1 MTTQPAWY
9 VRTPFFYGW
18 AIVGAAFLANLI
30 STGVQLWSLS
40 VLVVPMLDELADWSR
55 ADVFGAMTVRSWIA
69 TAGTLLLGRYMDR
82 RYGGM
87 ALMVAG
93 GVLGGLSAAM
103 VAFAHEPVE
112 FMLWFGVVGG
122 IAGPG
127 QAYIVSNAIVSK
139 WFIRRRARALSLST
153 MGTGAAALVMP
164 LAVTALIG
172 ASGWRDTWI
181 VLGIAT
187 VAITVPLSLLMRRQ
201 PEDVGLL
208 PDGDKGADAEG
219 AAAYAAQERSFT
231 ARQALRTPSAWLMA
245 GAMTMAS
252 ISILGL
258 PTNLVPMLT
267 DRGISTEAA
276 AGALTLYG
284 AMSVAARFGWGW
296 VAQRTHVRTAVML
309 LGAYATVVT
318 SLFLLAGGL
327 TPLLFVLAAGTGFA
341 VGGIVVLNPLS
352 WPTYFGRDHVGAIMA
367 VVMPVTA
374 IGGSTG
380 PYIMAKAY
388 DWTGD
393 YAIGLA
399 ILAAAWAA
407 CALLMRFAK
416 PPPRPA
422 LTPAPLSA

>member
-1 MTTQPAWY
+1 MTGQPAWY

-18 AIVGAAFLANLI
+18 AIVAAAFFANLI

-69 TAGTLLLGRYMDR
+69 TVGTLLLGRYMDR

-93 GVLGGLSAAM
+93 GVLGGLSAGMA
-103 VAFAHEPVE
+103 AFAHAPID

-172 ASGWRDTWI
+172 AAGWRDTWI
-181 VLGIAT
+181 VLGVAT
-187 VAITVPLSLLMRRQ
+187 VIITVPLALLMRRQ

-208 PDGDKGADAEG
+208 PDGDEGADADG
-219 AAAYAAQERSFT
+219 AASRAAQERSFT
-231 ARQALRTPSAWLMA
+231 ARQALRTPTTWLMA

-252 ISILGL
+252 VCMLGL

-267 DRGISTEAA
+267 DRGLGSEAA

-309 LGAYATVVT
+309 LGVYATVVT
-318 SLFLLAGGL
+318 SLFLVVGGL

-352 WPTYFGRDHVGAIMA
+352 WPTYFGREHVGAIMA
-367 VVMPVTA
+367 VVMPITA

-393 YAIGLA
+393 YAIGIG

-407 CALLMRFAK
+407 CAALMRFAK
-416 PPPRPA
+416 PPRRAA
-422 LTPAPLSA
+422 LTPAPLPA

>member
-1 MTTQPAWY
+1 MTAHANWY
-9 VRTPFFYGW
+9 TRTPFYYGW
-18 AIVGAAFLANLI
+18 VIIAAAFFANLI

-55 ADVFGAMTVRSWIA
+55 ADIFGAMTVRSWIA
-69 TAGTLLLGRYMDR
+69 TGGTLLLGRYMDR

-93 GVLGGLSAAM
+93 GVLGGVSAAM
-103 VAFAHEPVE
+103 TAFVHEPLE

-139 WFIRRRARALSLST
+139 WFVRRRAQALSLST

-164 LAVTALIG
+164 LTVTALI
-172 ASGWRDTWI
+172 ATAGWRDTWV

-187 VAITVPLSLLMRRQ
+187 VVITVPLALLMRRQ

-208 PDGDKGADAEG
+208 PDGDTRADAE
-219 AAAYAAQERSFT
+219 AASRAAREWSFT
-231 ARQALRTPSAWLMA
+231 AREAFRTPTAWLMA
-245 GAMTMAS
+245 GAMGMAS

-267 DRGISTEAA
+267 DRGLGSGAA
-276 AGALTLYG
+276 ASALTLYG

-309 LGAYATVVT
+309 LGVYATGVT
-318 SLFLLAGGL
+318 ALFLVVGGV

-352 WPTYFGRDHVGAIMA
+352 WPTYFGREHIGSIMA
-367 VVMPVTA
+367 VAMPITA

-380 PYIMAKAY
+380 PYIMAKAF

-393 YAIGLA
+393 YTIGLV
-399 ILAAAWAA
+399 ILAAAWAS
-407 CALLMRFAK
+407 CAVLMSFAK
-416 PPPRPA
+416 PPRRA
-422 LTPAPLSA
+422 AVSPAPLSA

>member
-1 MTTQPAWY
+1 MTAHANWY
-9 VRTPFFYGW
+9 TRTPFYYGW
-18 AIVGAAFLANLI
+18 VIIAAAFFANLI

-55 ADVFGAMTVRSWIA
+55 ADIFGAMTVRSWIA
-69 TAGTLLLGRYMDR
+69 TGGTLLLGRYMDR

-93 GVLGGLSAAM
+93 GVLGGVSAAM
-103 VAFAHEPVE
+103 TAFVHEPLE

-139 WFIRRRARALSLST
+139 WFVRRRAQALSLST

-164 LAVTALIG
+164 LTVTALI
-172 ASGWRDTWI
+172 ATAGWRDTWV

-187 VAITVPLSLLMRRQ
+187 VVITVPLALLMRRQ

-208 PDGDKGADAEG
+208 PDGDTRADAE
-219 AAAYAAQERSFT
+219 AASRAAREWSFT
-231 ARQALRTPSAWLMA
+231 AREAFRTPTAWLMA
-245 GAMTMAS
+245 GAMGMAS

-267 DRGISTEAA
+267 DRGLGSGAA
-276 AGALTLYG
+276 ASALTLYG

-309 LGAYATVVT
+309 LGVYATGVT
-318 SLFLLAGGL
+318 ALFLVVGGV

-352 WPTYFGRDHVGAIMA
+352 WPTYFGREHIGSIMA
-367 VVMPVTA
+367 VAMPITA

-380 PYIMAKAY
+380 PYIMAKAF

-393 YAIGLA
+393 YTIGLV
-399 ILAAAWAA
+399 ILAAAWAS
-407 CALLMRFAK
+407 CAVLMSFAK
-416 PPPRPA
+416 PPRGA
-422 LTPAPLSA
+422 AVSPAPLSA